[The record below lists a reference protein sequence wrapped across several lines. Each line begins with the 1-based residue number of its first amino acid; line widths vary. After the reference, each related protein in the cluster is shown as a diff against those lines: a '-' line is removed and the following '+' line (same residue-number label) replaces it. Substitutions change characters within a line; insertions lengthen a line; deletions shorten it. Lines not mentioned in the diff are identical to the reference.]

1 MISVVIPTYEMYGDG
16 ENFLKISLD
25 QLKKQSINDF
35 EVIISDHSKDDV
47 IKNCVKNY
55 DNDLNINYISYNK
68 NYGNSSANLNNGLK
82 HAKGDIIKILLQDE
96 FMMENALKKI
106 NDFFLSNKS
115 SNWVL
120 NGCLYGKSLNDVKG
134 NMIPKYTENV
144 KFGINTVGS
153 PSVLTFRNKELEMFD
168 ENLIWLM
175 DCEYYYKLEKKFGY
189 PNIIND
195 YLVFV
200 TQHKNQITMKISE
213 DIKINENKYINE
225 KYSYER
231 N

>member
-16 ENFLKISLD
+16 ENFLRISLD

-68 NYGNSSANLNNGLK
+68 NYGNSSANLNNGLRQ
-82 HAKGDIIKILLQDE
+82 AKGDIIKILMQDE
-96 FMMENALKKI
+96 FILQDGLKKI
-106 NDFFLSNKS
+106 NDFFISNKNS
-115 SNWVL
+115 YWVL
-120 NGCLYGKSLNDVKG
+120 SGCLYGNSLNNIKG
-134 NMIPKYTENV
+134 NMTPNYNENV

-153 PSVLTFRNKELEMFD
+153 PSVLSFRNEKIEFFD

-175 DCEYYYKLEKKFGY
+175 DCEYYYRLEKKFGL
-189 PNIIND
+189 PNFIKD
-195 YLVFV
+195 YIVFI
-200 TQHKNQITMKISE
+200 TQHKNQLTMKLSQE
-213 DIKINENKYINE
+213 IKENENKYVNE
-225 KYSYER
+225 KYNSER